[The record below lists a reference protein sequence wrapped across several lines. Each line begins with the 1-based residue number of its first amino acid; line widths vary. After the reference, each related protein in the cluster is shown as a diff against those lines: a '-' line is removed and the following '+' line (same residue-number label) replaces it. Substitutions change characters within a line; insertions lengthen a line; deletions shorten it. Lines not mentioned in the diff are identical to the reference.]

1 MTWSWWTTTQADE
14 ELTMT
19 VRTDQ
24 LDATDF
30 GDVVDTG
37 GGDIPPT
44 HPGEILHHEFMEP
57 LGLTP
62 SALARAL
69 GVPTNRITAIVHGE
83 RRVSADT
90 ALRLARHFGTT
101 PEFWLNLQS
110 QYELAVTRSDHGA
123 QIASEVQPRDVRA
136 L

>member
-1 MTWSWWTTTQADE
+1 MTI
-14 ELTMT
+14 
-19 VRTDQ
+19 RTDE
-24 LDATDF
+24 LEATDF

-37 GGDIPPT
+37 GAEIPPT
-44 HPGEILHHEFMEP
+44 HPREILHHEFMHP
-57 LGLTP
+57 LAITP

-110 QYELAVTRSDHGA
+110 HYELAVTRSDHGA
-123 QIASEVQPRDVRA
+123 QIATEVQPRDVHA

>member
-1 MTWSWWTTTQADE
+1 
-14 ELTMT
+14 MT

-30 GDVVDTG
+30 GDVVDPAG
-37 GGDIPPT
+37 EEISPT
-44 HPGEILHHEFMEP
+44 HPGEILHHDFMEP
-57 LGLTP
+57 LALTP

-69 GVPTNRITAIVHGE
+69 GVPTNRVTAIVHGE

-110 QYELAVTRSDHGA
+110 HYELAVTRSDHGA
-123 QIASEVQPRDVRA
+123 QISRDVQPRDA
-136 L
+136 HAH